1 MVSPPNISTLVL
13 LGLAEIE
20 GLRYVC
26 CAFSAIVYF
35 SVVTLSTVIV
45 YAVITEP
52 SLHEPMYILI
62 GNLVLNGLFG
72 SSSILPKLIIDLISL
87 TKTIS
92 YAICIVQALAI
103 GVFGMYEMC
112 TFTVMA
118 CDRYLAVCHP
128 LHYKTLMT
136 NEKVRKV
143 LAGCWIFNFMLTLIA
158 FFLIWNIPLCGDKIN
173 NIFCE
178 NMSIVT
184 LSCVDSS
191 PSRFFTGTLMTTYF
205 TVTIVVTVFS
215 YLKICLTC
223 LKLSRES
230 RQKAFHTLVT
240 HLINFTVF
248 LIGVF
253 FIVIRYRLGDIQLSL
268 SVHITMSIIPGI
280 VPTLLNPLIYGIRTR
295 ALKIKVLKLFR
306 KAVVERPNHQIIPH
320 SNFLSLKDTKN

>member
-1 MVSPPNISTLVL
+1 MVSTTNISTLVL
-13 LGLAEIE
+13 LGLAEME
-20 GLRYVC
+20 GLRYLC
-26 CAFSAIVYF
+26 CALAGIVYF
-35 SVVTLSTVIV
+35 FVMTLSTVIV
-45 YAVITEP
+45 YVVVTEQ

-72 SSSILPKLIIDLISL
+72 SSAILPKLIIDLISL

-92 YAICIVQALAI
+92 HALCIVQGLTMGLF
-103 GVFGMYEMC
+103 GVYEMC

-136 NEKVRKV
+136 NEKVIKI
-143 LAGCWIFNFMLTLIA
+143 LAGCWVVNFTLDAILL
-158 FFLIWNIPLCGDKIN
+158 FLIWILPLCGDKIN

-184 LSCVDSS
+184 LSCVDSTAN
-191 PSRFFTGTLMTTYF
+191 RFFTGTIMTTYL

-215 YLKICLTC
+215 YLKIFLTC
-223 LKLSRES
+223 LKLSKES

-240 HLINFTVF
+240 HLINFAVF

-268 SVHITMSIIPGI
+268 GVHITMSIMP
-280 VPTLLNPLIYGIRTR
+280 VVFPPLLNPLIYGIRTR

-306 KAVVERPNHQIIPH
+306 EAFEESQDHQIILH
-320 SNFLSLKDTKN
+320 SKWLCSKHTKS